1 MRLKPGS
8 RTSSCILPADQN
20 IPVFFP
26 KPEKA
31 LLCRLQDLCT
41 PKFRS
46 FAAGLNLL
54 ALKTW
59 GPAQR
64 AQRLLLRLAG
74 ALSLRP
80 HPALARVAVKVGP
93 HLTPRRFLAGL
104 TLVPSCALA
113 LALLLPFDRGGPGS
127 GAYLAQATPIPQLS
141 MLEGNFTADDS
152 DAVWRY
158 SRKIVPV
165 GFADSVPS
173 LARENPA
180 MAWAGEV
187 APGPRGSLLALK
199 NESGQ
204 GQPVL
209 LTLAGSLSIPKLTD
223 VVLSGPSAPYT
234 GGKESRIAT
243 GEQAV
248 ETLLAEFRYSS
259 DNASGQLFAM
269 PVDPSAAWQDGGYA
283 DDQGLSFLHHTFTA
297 ELSPSLYDPETH
309 YGPRCR
315 SDRVELA
322 EWLGRV
328 RENNLAMGLTQVQ
341 RASKY
346 SAYVERYSSD
356 YALSPSLVYAIMR
369 IESSFNPNAR
379 SVANA
384 LGLMQVVPQTAGG
397 EVYTFLTGKR
407 GTPGND
413 VLFTPEHNIRYGTA
427 YLYLLKNRHFK
438 DVENHISRELCVI
451 AGYNGGPNAVL
462 RTFDRDKDK
471 AIAKI
476 NEYTPDE
483 LYQKLIK
490 SLPAQET
497 RDYVVK
503 VVDARNKFRHSS
515 LSF

>member
-1 MRLKPGS
+1 MRHKPGS
-8 RTSSCILPADQN
+8 RTSSCFLPADQN

-26 KPEKA
+26 KPEKT
-31 LLCRLQDLCT
+31 LLCRLQSLCG
-41 PKFRS
+41 PKLRHAL
-46 FAAGLNLL
+46 AALDLL
-54 ALKTW
+54 ALKAW
-59 GPAQR
+59 GPAR
-64 AQRLLLRLAG
+64 RLQRLAARLG
-74 ALSLRP
+74 DALPWRT
-80 HPALARVAVKVGP
+80 HPALARVAVQAGS
-93 HLTPRRFLAGL
+93 HLTPRRLLAGL
-104 TLVPSCALA
+104 TLVPACALA
-113 LALLLPFDRGGPGS
+113 LALLAPFDRAVPGG
-127 GAYLAQATPIPQLS
+127 AFLAQATPIPQLG
-141 MLEGNFTADDS
+141 MLEGNFTGNDS
-152 DAVWRY
+152 DAIWRY

-199 NESGQ
+199 KESGQ

-223 VVLSGPSAPYT
+223 VVLSGPSAPYAS
-234 GGKESRIAT
+234 GKEGRIAT

-248 ETLLAEFRYSS
+248 ETLLAEFHFAS
-259 DNASGQLFAM
+259 DNAAAQLFAM

-283 DDQGLSFLHHTFTA
+283 DDQGLSFLHGTFTA
-297 ELSPSLYDPETH
+297 ELSPRLYDPETH

-328 RENNLAMGLTQVQ
+328 RDNNLAMGLTQVQ

-503 VVDARNKFRHSS
+503 VVDARNKFRHSN

>member
-1 MRLKPGS
+1 MPQLR
-8 RTSSCILPADQN
+8 RILAVLDR
-20 IPVFFP
+20 V
-26 KPEKA
+26 
-31 LLCRLQDLCT
+31 
-41 PKFRS
+41 
-46 FAAGLNLL
+46 
-54 ALKTW
+54 ALKAW
-59 GPAQR
+59 GS
-64 AQRLLLRLAG
+64 AQRLQGLAARLGG
-74 ALSLRP
+74 AMSLRP
-80 HPALARVAVKVGP
+80 HPVMLQVGAR
-93 HLTPRRFLAGL
+93 LTPRRLLAAL
-104 TLVPSCALA
+104 ALVPACG
-113 LALLLPFDRGGPGS
+113 LALLLRAGPGD
-127 GAYLAQATPIPQLS
+127 GAYLAQATPVPHLS
-141 MLEGNFTADDS
+141 ILEGEFAAGDS
-152 DAVWRY
+152 GAVWHY

-165 GFADSVPS
+165 GFADSVPKIE
-173 LARENPA
+173 RESSA

-199 NESGQ
+199 NQAGQ

-209 LTLAGSLSIPKLTD
+209 LTLAGSLNIPKLTD
-223 VVLSGPSAPYT
+223 VVLSGPSAPYES
-234 GGKESRIAT
+234 GKDARIAT
-243 GEQAV
+243 GEQDV
-248 ETLLAEFRYSS
+248 ETLLAEFRYTP
-259 DNASGQLFAM
+259 DTAFGQLFAV

-283 DDQGLSFLHHTFTA
+283 DDQGLSFLHGMLLA
-297 ELSPSLYDPETH
+297 ELSPRLFDPETH

-328 RENNLAMGLTQVQ
+328 RDNNLAMGLSQVQ

-346 SAYVERYSSD
+346 SVYVERYSSD

-379 SVANA
+379 SMANA

-407 GTPGND
+407 GTPGSD
-413 VLFTPEHNIRYGTA
+413 MLFTPEHNIRYGTA

-451 AGYNGGPNAVL
+451 AAYNGGPNAVL
-462 RTFDRDKDK
+462 RTFDKDRDK

-476 NEYTPDE
+476 NAYTPDD

-490 SLPAQET
+490 SLPARET

-503 VVDARNKFRHSS
+503 VVEARNKFRHSS